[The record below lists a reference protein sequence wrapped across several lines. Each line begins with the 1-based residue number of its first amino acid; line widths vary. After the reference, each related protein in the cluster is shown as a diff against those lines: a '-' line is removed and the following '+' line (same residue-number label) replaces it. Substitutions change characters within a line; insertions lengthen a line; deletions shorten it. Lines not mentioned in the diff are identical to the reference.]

1 MGDFRGSLGSMRW
14 ISTHRLLLA
23 ERFGEAAR
31 ESAILWFVFSAL
43 DALVSHGL
51 TAIWFTSNT
60 CLAIAVWVFGI
71 YFEVMAKEKR

>member
-1 MGDFRGSLGSMRW
+1 MRW
-14 ISTHRLLLA
+14 ISRHRLLVT

-51 TAIWFTSNT
+51 TAIWFVSNT

-71 YFEVMAKEKR
+71 YFEVVAKEKR